1 VIVIS
6 TVLHCLQSPWLNVL
20 PFRLLGWDV
29 QNLSAKVLRCQKLAN
44 IVATKRHCKLSQDI
58 TKRHEDSFAQILAD
72 TQLLQDFGVFPTFTL
87 PCTLRLS
94 RSLTVLSLYSL
105 SHHVREQIVSLEN
118 LLSYLIKRRT
128 CEYSTNWPPYRWM
141 LNTRG

>member
-1 VIVIS
+1 VIFIS

-20 PFRLLGWDV
+20 PFRLVGWGV
-29 QNLSAKVLRCQKLAN
+29 QSLSARVLICQKLAN

-58 TKRHEDSFAQILAD
+58 TRRHEDSLAPIPVD
-72 TQLLQDFGVFPTFTL
+72 TQLLQDFGVFSTFIL

-118 LLSYLIKRRT
+118 LLSYRLKLRT